1 MINGPDN
8 SSGSDGG
15 IMCTV
20 CSYDNGHDYIPSIN
34 QIYKTGSDEYW
45 KTTLFTKNEI
55 SKEDKTN
62 EKEKED

>member
-8 SSGSDGG
+8 SSGVNGG
-15 IMCTV
+15 IMCIV
-20 CSYDNGHDYIPSIN
+20 CSYNNGYDYIPSIN
-34 QIYKTGSDEYW
+34 QISKDGGSIY

>member
-34 QIYKTGSDEYW
+34 QIHKTGRDEYW

>member
-8 SSGSDGG
+8 SSGGDGG

-45 KTTLFTKNEI
+45 KTTLFTKKEI